1 MSVDKIQQLIGSL
14 AKSIDDNEKLAV
26 PILAAKLA
34 KYVAA
39 YPQDQTLGT
48 MSRVIEKMSSNNT
61 LFIKRAEFK
70 SLYNKLYS
78 RGTKVA
84 EIFQDELGT
93 VVEPSG
99 VSVYQRD
106 NAENQ
111 LDLYHSSADP
121 ILANALN
128 SVFDGSPVKMYS
140 QELSKQAIK
149 TVSSTLDAWSLR
161 PSSLTVDDGN
171 DKFLMIKA
179 NYETPKGVTGFYI
192 PIEIHNNKISEASV
206 FMGNGGPEDLN
217 NTNIKSYLR
226 TNAGSKLKANGSA
239 ILGLLTTAATEK
251 REISG
256 AELAL
261 TKLHA
266 TRQGK
271 AEFFQNQIVGQKV
284 AEAAVKDVAL
294 PKSDEFK
301 SFEEKFASPQGIA
314 TFQFGE
320 ETVKLAR
327 ECIAREL
334 VGFGHKNPQVVVS
347 GAEQNTI
354 YMGVALN
361 HGRLGFTVPIRIANG
376 KISPPSVILCN
387 GTIGSFSQE
396 TISALTVDNKSDYKA
411 ASVASPLYGLKPSEL
426 ITNIK
431 HALGEGNHDKAMDA
445 LDVLRSEGDAK
456 AYAFGLQA
464 FMQGLSGKT
473 ATAESE
479 HKCSMMI
486 KSASSEQP
494 VCGHTGLPVHKTY
507 LDKEGNCRPLYRK
520 GMDEGYE
527 AVTFNNHKI
536 FG

>member
-1 MSVDKIQQLIGSL
+1 MSVDKIQQLVSSL

-34 KYVAA
+34 KHVEAN
-39 YPQDQTLGT
+39 PQDQTLGT
-48 MSRVIEKMSSNNT
+48 MSRVIEKMASNNT
-61 LFIKRAEFK
+61 LFIKKAEFR

-84 EIFQDELGT
+84 EIFQNELGPVSDAST
-93 VVEPSG
+93 VST
-99 VSVYQRD
+99 YQRD
-106 NAENQ
+106 NAENP

-128 SVFDGSPVKMYS
+128 SVFDGSPIKMYS
-140 QELSKQAIK
+140 QELGKQALK

-192 PIEIHNNKISEASV
+192 PIEIHNNKIAEASV

-226 TNAGSKLKANGSA
+226 ANAGSKLKANGSA
-239 ILGLLTTAATEK
+239 ILGLLTTASTEK

-271 AEFFQNQIVGQKV
+271 SEFFHNQIVGQKI
-284 AEAAVKDVAL
+284 AEAAVKDVVL

-301 SFEEKFASPQGIA
+301 SFEEKFASPQGVA
-314 TFQFGE
+314 MFQFGE

-327 ECIAREL
+327 DCVAREL
-334 VGFGHKNPQVVVS
+334 VGFGHKNPQIVVS
-347 GAEQNTI
+347 GTEQNTI
-354 YMGVALN
+354 YLSIALN
-361 HGRLGFTVPIRIANG
+361 HGRLGFTVPVRIANG
-376 KISPPSVILCN
+376 KILSPSVLLCN
-387 GTIGSFSQE
+387 GSIGSFSKE
-396 TISALTVDNKSDYKA
+396 TISDLTINNRSDYKA

-431 HALGEGNHDKAMDA
+431 QALDEGNHDKAVDA
-445 LDVLRSEGDAK
+445 LDVLRNAGDNK
-456 AYAFGLQA
+456 AYAFGMQA
-464 FMQGLSGKT
+464 FMQGLSNKT
-473 ATAESE
+473 ASE
-479 HKCSMMI
+479 PEHTCSMMI
-486 KSASSEQP
+486 KSASSEHP

-507 LDKEGNCRPLYRK
+507 VDKEGNCRPSYRK